1 MSKNNKNKLVPRL
14 RFPEFENKGDW
25 ADTKLADFNELVSGD
40 GNWILSKDITSNG
53 EYRIVQ
59 LSSIGFGAFK
69 EKDLKTIFTPS
80 ITPLQFLACT
90 GECLVIINI
99 SALNIWKF
107 KKPSIV

>member
-69 EKDLKTIFTPS
+69 EKDLKTISSETFYD
-80 ITPLQFLACT
+80 
-90 GECLVIINI
+90 
-99 SALNIWKF
+99 LNGTLIQRETYY
-107 KKPSIV
+107 